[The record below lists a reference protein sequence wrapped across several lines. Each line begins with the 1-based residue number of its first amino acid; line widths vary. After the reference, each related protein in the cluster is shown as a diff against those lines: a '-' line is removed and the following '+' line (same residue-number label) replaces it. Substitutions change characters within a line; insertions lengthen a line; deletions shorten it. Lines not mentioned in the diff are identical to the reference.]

1 MEAMETTMSD
11 ASILNVEL
19 HGKLI
24 GTLTRLPDDRNLFA
38 FAKDH
43 IEDDKRDTLS
53 LSFKD
58 IYGGLDS
65 ETRPTQ
71 TKAPPFFANL
81 LPEGPLR
88 AYLAARARVHEAR
101 DFFLLW
107 VLGADLPGAA
117 TLSPADGESWPEET
131 ARSGSDVETAK
142 SAALRF
148 SLAGVQLKFSAVKNT
163 AGGLAVPANGMGG
176 NWIVK
181 LPSAQHKSV
190 PENEFAMM
198 ELARRVG
205 VDVPDT
211 MLAPLSEI
219 AGLPSDV
226 ASLGSHAFVIK
237 RFDRLANGARIH
249 IEDFA
254 QVFGLPPSRKY
265 ERANNE
271 MIARVLAAETSEL
284 DVAEFVRR
292 FVFNALIGNGDMHLK
307 NWSLIYPD
315 KRKAAL
321 APAYDFV
328 STIEYI
334 QPDRLALNFADTK
347 EFTELDRA
355 RFERF
360 AAKAQLSSRLV
371 TDILSQTVER
381 FHAAWAT
388 RQDLPISKEL
398 ETAIGAHLK
407 ALPIARQ

>member
-1 MEAMETTMSD
+1 MSD
-11 ASILNVEL
+11 VSILNVEL

-38 FAKDH
+38 FATDY
-43 IEDDKRDTLS
+43 IEDDNRDTLS

-88 AYLAARARVHEAR
+88 AYLAARARVNEAR

-107 VLGADLPGAA
+107 VLGADLPGAV
-117 TLSPADGESWPEET
+117 TLSPTDGESWPEET
-131 ARSGSDVETAK
+131 ARSGSDAEAAK

-148 SLAGVQLKFSAVKNT
+148 SLAGVQLKFSAVKNA
-163 AGGLAVPANGMGG
+163 AGGLTVPANGMGG
-176 NWIVK
+176 SWIVK

-205 VDVPDT
+205 IDVPDT
-211 MLAPLSEI
+211 KLVPLSEI

-237 RFDRLANGARIH
+237 RFDRLENGVRVH

-271 MIARVLAAETSEL
+271 MIARVLAAETSDS

-328 STIEYI
+328 ATIEYI

-347 EFTELDRA
+347 EFTELDRG

-360 AAKAQLSSRLV
+360 AAKAQLSSSLV
-371 TDILSQTVER
+371 TDTLSQTVER
-381 FHAAWAT
+381 FHTAWAT
-388 RQDLPISKEL
+388 RNDLPISKEL
-398 ETAIGAHLK
+398 EAAIGAHLK
-407 ALPIARQ
+407 ALPVAHE